1 LLKKI
6 VLVLVAALTL
16 AVGTGYAAAVNDLTT
31 GQTAVGVGSDTFYL
45 EHKFADNFT
54 LGFQNV
60 DRGDNGSSLNDIY
73 GQFHLSGNLR
83 AIIGSRNF
91 DSSSRLYGGLAVT
104 GALAPQWDGYASF
117 VAGDQFKELQ
127 VGANFRLASNLDL
140 NLNYHSF
147 MPDFGRDTNGAGVG
161 VTLKF

>member
-1 LLKKI
+1 MKKI
-6 VLVLVAALTL
+6 VLSLVAALAL
-16 AVGTGYAAAVNDLTT
+16 CVSTGFAAPINDLAA
-31 GQTAVGVGSDTFYL
+31 GHTAVGIGSDTFYL
-45 EHKFADNFT
+45 EHQLTDNFT

-60 DRGDNGSSLNDIY
+60 DRGDNGSSMNDVY
-73 GQFHLSGNLR
+73 GQFRLSGNVR
-83 AIIGSRNF
+83 AIVGSRNF
-91 DSSSRLYGGLAVT
+91 DSSSRLYGGLAVS
-104 GALAPQWDGYASF
+104 GVMAPEWDGYASF

-147 MPDFGRDTNGAGVG
+147 MPDFGRDTNGVGAG